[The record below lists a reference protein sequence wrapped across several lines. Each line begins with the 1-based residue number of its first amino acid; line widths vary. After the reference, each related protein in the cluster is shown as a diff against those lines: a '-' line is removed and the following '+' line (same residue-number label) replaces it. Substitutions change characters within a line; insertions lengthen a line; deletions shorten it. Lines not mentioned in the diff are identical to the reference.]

1 MCLLMIRLLAK
12 VDRNTTTPDEKPRK
26 ALAVGTGIAWKL
38 AVLIRKEAVLIGLF
52 LVVKVK
58 GAACNR
64 ARRVIEGTVTPMGH
78 YVTDIYRNA
87 KDRPNGKGRR
97 VDRWCTLGDQA
108 A

>member
-1 MCLLMIRLLAK
+1 MCLLMIRLFAK
-12 VDRNTTTPDEKPRK
+12 VLRNTTTPDEKPRK

-38 AVLIRKEAVLIGLF
+38 AVFIRGEAVLIGLF
-52 LVVKVK
+52 LVIKVK

-78 YVTDIYRNA
+78 YVTDTYRNA
-87 KDRPNGKGRR
+87 NDRPSGKGCR